1 MRALGPAAALAVLLT
16 SLEPSG
22 ATTPPCPATAT
33 VTVYALNLGADPA
46 ITLPLTGDLVS
57 TQACAGPGLRHY
69 ATTLTCTG
77 TGLVRCGTLIG
88 LAPGVW
94 LDHRDAPPQTRRDV
108 FLADAPGVA
117 NSLTWT
123 VYPHAY
129 QVTTTDPADLRA
141 RLREAEAS
149 GGPALVTF
157 ALPSGSVIAFAGPD
171 PACPLGASALLCVL
185 GSGIVLDGLDATGA
199 PGVALSAGTL
209 HFRLVRVFGS
219 DDVLRGLVLRG
230 AQFPVPFACRPDV
243 SGPGCP
249 TQADTLDFAPGA
261 QRNRLEQATV
271 LGPTRG
277 DAVSVEGTDALVIAS
292 EITGADDKG
301 LKATDGGSVTIRDS
315 CIHDNANGGIQSTR
329 GGHVTALRNIVEHN
343 LPREAQNGLFAIEAF
358 PGLGPSTI
366 ATNGNIVR
374 FNGNRGLSVTGDSS
388 GTFANDFVVDNG
400 AAGAVVESID
410 ANPTAPPSAALR
422 GVTLACNHRDRL
434 TGTCGYPD
442 PPLVCM
448 PDCRTNPCTDDA
460 HCCPMPGCG
469 VACRP
474 SFPDG
479 FGAVVSQCTT
489 LGCALPAADFG
500 TAAEA
505 GRNAFTLNPN
515 NFAQQTG
522 FNLKNGVAG
531 LVVPARGDQ
540 WQQGATQASC
550 KTTAPMNPDVC
561 VVPGA
566 KVDAGAP
573 ANPRAGTP
581 VLSAVVPAR
590 PRAGDLV
597 RVYGAGFD
605 AIDGV
610 ACAPEDATTPPS
622 TCTGENPKVAAAN
635 APTSP
640 LGNHV
645 TVILAGQSFAADVW
659 AVTPTMLAFRMPVD
673 CFAPGTL
680 AVSRQDDTG
689 VVRTATI
696 GLCQPQSCAGEPAA
710 TPCDDGNACTA
721 GDHCS
726 GIDDTCVP
734 GTPVACTGPCT
745 TGTCDPSRGCVPTPA
760 STPCDD
766 GNACT
771 VGDHCRGDAAVCV
784 PGPACATEGLCVVEP
799 CDPARACPL
808 AAAVACQAAAI
819 GDALRAAGGGGR
831 RGARIAQLAT
841 RIEGI
846 VAAASRAPRA
856 RAHRQLARADLLV
869 GRLLRLLRGR
879 WLPAS
884 LVADIRAAARAIR
897 TAIHAAREA
906 R

>member
-22 ATTPPCPATAT
+22 ATIPPCPGTAT
-33 VTVYALNLGADPA
+33 VTVYALNLGTDPA
-46 ITLPLTGDLVS
+46 ITLSLTGDLVS
-57 TQACAGPGLRHY
+57 TATCASSGRTHY
-69 ATTLTCTG
+69 AATLTCTG
-77 TGLVRCGTLIG
+77 TGIVRCGTLTG

-94 LDHRDAPPQTRRDV
+94 LDHRDAPAQTRRDV

-123 VYPHAY
+123 LYPHAY

-157 ALPSGSVIAFAGPD
+157 ALPSGSVIAFAQAD
-171 PACPLGASALLCVL
+171 PACPPGASALLCVL

-199 PGVALSAGTL
+199 PGVTLSAGTL
-209 HFRLVRVFGS
+209 DYRLVRVFGS

-230 AQFPVPFACRPDV
+230 AQFTVPFACRPDV
-243 SGPGCP
+243 NGPGCP
-249 TQADTLDFAPGA
+249 TQADTLDFAPGS
-261 QRNRLEQATV
+261 QRGRLEQATV
-271 LGPTRG
+271 LGPARG
-277 DAVSVEGTDALVIAS
+277 DAVSVEGTDVLVIAS

-329 GGHVTALRNIVEHN
+329 GGHATALRNVVEHN

-366 ATNGNIVR
+366 ATDGNIVR
-374 FNGNRGLSVTGDSS
+374 FNGSRGLSVSGAAS

-400 AAGAVVESID
+400 VAGAVVESID
-410 ANPTAPPSAALR
+410 TNPTGSPAVVLR

-434 TGTCGYPD
+434 TGTCGAPD

-448 PDCRTNPCTDDA
+448 PDCITNPCTDDA
-460 HCCPMPGCG
+460 HCCATPGCG
-469 VACRP
+469 VACSP

-479 FGAVVSQCTT
+479 LGAVVSQCTT
-489 LGCALPAADFG
+489 AGCAVPAADFG

-522 FNLKNGVAG
+522 FNLKNAVAG
-531 LVVPARGDQ
+531 LVVPAQGDQ

-550 KTTAPMNPDVC
+550 VTRAPMNPDVC

-566 KVDAGAP
+566 TVDAGVP
-573 ANPRAGTP
+573 ANPRTGAS

-635 APTSP
+635 AATSP
-640 LGNHV
+640 LGNHATV
-645 TVILAGQSFAADVW
+645 TLAGQAFAADVW

-689 VVRTATI
+689 IVRTATI
-696 GLCQPQSCAGEPAA
+696 GVCQPQSCAGEPAA
-710 TPCDDGNACTA
+710 TPCDDGDACTA

-745 TGTCDPSRGCVPTPA
+745 TGACDPSRGCIPTPA

-766 GNACT
+766 GNPCT

-784 PGPACATEGLCVVEP
+784 PGPACATEGLCVVGP
-799 CDPARACPL
+799 CDPARACTL

-819 GDALRAAGGGGR
+819 GEALRAAGGGGR

-846 VAAASRAPRA
+846 VAAAWGAPRA
-856 RAHRQLARADLLV
+856 RARRQLARADLLV
-869 GRLLRLLRGR
+869 GRLLELLRGR
-879 WLPAS
+879 RLPVS
-884 LVADIRAAARAIR
+884 LVTDIRAAARATR
-897 TAIHAAREA
+897 TAIRAARA
-906 R
+906 AL